1 MTTVTDKSFESAL
14 KSIDALNASGFM
26 EALRSGDPLSVLIAV
41 HSPKA
46 VESRAYLFDAV
57 YHAQMDGLKKQSKRR
72 NKAFQGLVDEANV
85 LTLYYIRQGDYTK
98 ALDYNHKA
106 MALQAEISE
115 HSGKNTAD
123 ISDLFQQ

>member
-1 MTTVTDKSFESAL
+1 MTTGTDRALDSGLKAIKSLRE
-14 KSIDALNASGFM
+14 SGFM
-26 EALRSGDPLSVLIAV
+26 EALVSGDIFRVLTTA

-46 VESRAYLFDAV
+46 VESKAHWFDAV
-57 YHAQMDGLKKQSKRR
+57 YHAQVDSLKKHSKLRDEAVR
-72 NKAFQGLVDEANV
+72 GIIDEANV
-85 LTLYYIRQGDYTK
+85 LTLYHISQGDYTK